1 MLARLASD
9 PCQKLPNSR
18 DLRAHLLLFSRSY
31 YTPLPSQK
39 QLRWSELK
47 VGITVIVGSLT
58 LAILVFLISGTS
70 GLFTRKI
77 TLITYFDNAEGI
89 RAGQPVDLQG
99 VAIGNVQTVR
109 VVPGRP
115 ASPVQVVM
123 RVNEKF
129 QPFIHQDSEAT
140 IETAGVL
147 GESFIDIDSRKATGP
162 LVKDGTELK
171 PGNAPGIQDVV
182 RTSQTSLQNVDIL
195 VKRADSILAE
205 IQNGNGSLGKLIYD
219 PTMFN
224 KINLILNQVQGLL
237 NDVSNGKGTIGKFFA
252 DDSLYRKAD
261 SLVTKA
267 DLMVD
272 EINKGHGS
280 LGKLVKD
287 DALYNNATQTI
298 ATANKLITDLN
309 AGRGAAGQLLKDEEL
324 ARKLKNMV
332 EKLSAISD
340 RLDAGEGSAGKLL
353 KDPSLYNNTD
363 QMLIETR
370 NLIKSI
376 RENPKK
382 YLTIRFRVF

>member
-1 MLARLASD
+1 
-9 PCQKLPNSR
+9 
-18 DLRAHLLLFSRSY
+18 
-31 YTPLPSQK
+31 
-39 QLRWSELK
+39 
-47 VGITVIVGSLT
+47 
-58 LAILVFLISGTS
+58 FLISGTS
-70 GLFTRKI
+70 GLFTKKI

-123 RVNEKF
+123 RVNAKF

-140 IETAGVL
+140 IQTAGVL
-147 GESFIDIDSRKATGP
+147 GESFIDIDSRKAIGP
-162 LVKDGTELK
+162 VVKDGTELK

-261 SLVTKA
+261 SLVTKTDA
-267 DLMVD
+267 MVD

-287 DALYNNATQTI
+287 DALYNNANQTI

-309 AGRGAAGQLLKDEEL
+309 AGRGAAGKLLKDEEL
-324 ARKLKNMV
+324 ARKLQNIV
-332 EKLSAISD
+332 EKLSAITD
-340 RLDAGEGSAGKLL
+340 RLEAGEGSAGKLL
-353 KDPSLYNNTD
+353 KDPSLYNSAD

-370 NLIKSI
+370 NLIKAI

>member
-1 MLARLASD
+1 
-9 PCQKLPNSR
+9 
-18 DLRAHLLLFSRSY
+18 
-31 YTPLPSQK
+31 LPSQK

-58 LAILVFLISGTS
+58 LALLVFLISGTS

-77 TLITYFDNAEGI
+77 TLVTYFDNAEGI
-89 RAGQPVDLQG
+89 RQGQPVDLQG
-99 VAIGNVQTVR
+99 VAIGNVQAVR

-115 ASPVQVVM
+115 KSPVQVVM
-123 RVNEKF
+123 RVNEKY
-129 QPFIHQDSEAT
+129 QSFIHTDSKAT

-147 GESFIDIDSRKATGP
+147 GESFIDIDSKEAKGP
-162 LVKDGTELK
+162 IVQNGTELS

-182 RTSQTSLQNVDIL
+182 RTSQTSLQNIDTL

-205 IQNGNGSLGKLIYD
+205 IQNGSGSLGKVIYD
-219 PTMFN
+219 PTMIN
-224 KINLILNQVQGLL
+224 KINGILNQVQALL

-261 SLVTKA
+261 SLVTKTDA
-267 DLMVD
+267 MVD

-287 DALYNNATQTI
+287 DALYNNANQTI

-309 AGRGAAGQLLKDEEL
+309 AGRGAAGKLLKDEEL
-324 ARKLKNMV
+324 ARKLQNIV
-332 EKLSAISD
+332 EKLSAITD
-340 RLDAGEGSAGKLL
+340 RLEAGEGSAGKLL
-353 KDPSLYNNTD
+353 KDPSLYNSAD

-370 NLIKSI
+370 NLIKAI

>member
-1 MLARLASD
+1 
-9 PCQKLPNSR
+9 
-18 DLRAHLLLFSRSY
+18 
-31 YTPLPSQK
+31 LPSQK

-70 GLFTRKI
+70 GLFTKKI

-115 ASPVQVVM
+115 TSPVQVVM
-123 RVNEKF
+123 RVNAKF

-162 LVKDGTELK
+162 VVKDGTELK

-340 RLDAGEGSAGKLL
+340 RLEAGEGSAGKLL
-353 KDPSLYNNTD
+353 KDPSVYNNTD